1 MCAKED
7 IQGGSLKQYHMI
19 SQTENNK
26 KMREL
31 QVWDRRGLAF
41 FLFLYK
47 NTMFIILLQ
56 LKKKRKRS
64 LQMFSRL
71 FTCQA
76 NCLLPGKSKGLPL

>member
-56 LKKKRKRS
+56 LKKKKKKIFANVFQTLYLSGQLLTSRKE
-64 LQMFSRL
+64 
-71 FTCQA
+71 
-76 NCLLPGKSKGLPL
+76 

>member
-1 MCAKED
+1 MYNLSISNSICRNVAERYSQTRAKED

-26 KMREL
+26 KMTEL
-31 QVWDRRGLAF
+31 QVWDRRGLAC

-56 LKKKRKRS
+56 LKKKKKRS
-64 LQMFSRL
+64 
-71 FTCQA
+71 
-76 NCLLPGKSKGLPL
+76 